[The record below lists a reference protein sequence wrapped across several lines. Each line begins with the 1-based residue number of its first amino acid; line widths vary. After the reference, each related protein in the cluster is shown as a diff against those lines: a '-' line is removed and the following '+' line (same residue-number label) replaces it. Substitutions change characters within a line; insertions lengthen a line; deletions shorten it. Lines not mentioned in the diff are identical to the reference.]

1 MISPV
6 EEIYSPQSKNLNN
19 EKDNVPKQFAY
30 VETKTLGSKFLLGGA
45 VALMIVV
52 IAIVATVILHGDL
65 SKSFLLY
72 AKFFGKYVKT
82 N

>member
-6 EEIYSPQSKNLNN
+6 EEIYSPQSKNLHNA
-19 EKDNVPKQFAY
+19 KDTVSKQFSY

-45 VALMIVV
+45 FALI

-65 SKSFLLY
+65 SKSYLLY